1 MAVPATEKV
10 PKVFFGFFAVLLFGL
25 VVADTPIKVA
35 LVSTGFIAV
44 QILTGGLIFV
54 ALSNKTDLSWQEFCG
69 LGLVIGSLLTIALDQ
84 IFRQTFIADYAWVLS
99 LFTMLLIPK
108 SKKFFLSV
116 ATEQTQ
122 TQTRTRLTDLLIILA
137 AGFLFISSDWF
148 WALPLVVLIIATVV
162 WCEFAKYRRHAA
174 VAAIISAPISIVSV
188 FTRPNGWWIEDS
200 DLALNEAISQT
211 LKVWGT
217 QENINAVGTPTNYHW
232 LVYAWSGL
240 LERVS
245 GAPNWVMNSRVIPFV
260 VSLGTALLI
269 WAIIS
274 RLGYTRKVIFAS
286 LLIIGT
292 YDTVPTWGRGFG
304 IGYTPSPSQMYGLLL
319 LLTFVYLVI
328 IFEHSAPK
336 RALILFL
343 IVGIGAI
350 GAKVPH
356 GAIVAASSGLLTVY
370 TILKTRKLFSTSV
383 IQLVVTTLGV
393 LIGFVVIIGGLSDS
407 SRGMIID
414 QVAFVNGITGDFRPY
429 SLQVRWFAAVIFIF
443 GFFSLPILGI
453 ALINKQKIFN
463 NPGLRIL
470 LLGVA
475 ISGISGAMFLSGEF
489 AVELFFAHAAS
500 SLLLVFIAPLL
511 ASNFNQAIKSKRLV
525 GLIVGLIVGIGLVSA
540 IASAFVPNLNSGSTY
555 AIGLRLIP
563 SLVGLVPISAAV
575 IAAILVSQKT
585 ERSTTASRL
594 ALFGIAAM
602 SIGFFAVNFSQ
613 NAVNEYPEFN
623 RNYESRTGLDR
634 PDLLAASEWITDN
647 TPVAAIFAT
656 NDFCAEISP
665 DCNAQT
671 DWLKRVEYSMNCTR
685 DQVLRWVGTDDCN
698 PGSYKL
704 LTALVDR
711 RFLAGNF
718 WVGVSDGDALQPWLA
733 ERVMNSV
740 NFAKSASVEVS
751 ESLKQSNVEWFLLRK
766 ELTVSQDWQKYGT
779 IEYSNDSYA
788 IIKLN

>member
-1 MAVPATEKV
+1 MAATVSEKV

-25 VVADTPIKVA
+25 IVADTPIKVA
-35 LVSTGFIAV
+35 LVSTGFITV
-44 QILTGGLIFV
+44 QILVGGLIFV

-84 IFRQTFIADYAWVLS
+84 IFRQTFIADYAWALS
-99 LFTMLLIPK
+99 LLTILLIPK
-108 SKKFFLSV
+108 SKEFFLSF
-116 ATEQTQ
+116 AKEQTQ
-122 TQTRTRLTDLLIILA
+122 TRFTDLLIILG

-148 WALPLVVLIIATVV
+148 WALPLVILIIATVA
-162 WCEFAKYRRHAA
+162 WYEFKNYRRFAA
-174 VAAIISAPISIVSV
+174 FVAIVSTPISIVSV

-217 QENINAVGTPTNYHW
+217 QDNINAVGTPTNYHW

-274 RLGYTRKVIFAS
+274 RLGYTRKVTFAS

-319 LLTFVYLVI
+319 LLTFVYFVI

-356 GAIVAASSGLLTVY
+356 GAIVAASSGLLSVY
-370 TILKTRKLFSTSV
+370 IILKKRKLFSTRV
-383 IQLVVTTLGV
+383 FQLVVTTLGV

-414 QVAFVNGITGDFRPY
+414 QVAFVNGITGDFRAY
-429 SLQVRWFAAVIFIF
+429 SLQVRWFAALIFIF

-453 ALINKQKIFN
+453 VLINKQKVFKN
-463 NPGLRIL
+463 SGLRIL
-470 LLGVA
+470 LLGIV

-511 ASNFNQAIKSKRLV
+511 VSSFNQAINSKKIVGTLV
-525 GLIVGLIVGIGLVSA
+525 CIGLISA
-540 IASAFVPNLNSGSTY
+540 IASAFVPNLNSGSTF

-563 SLVGLVPISAAV
+563 SLVGLVPICAAV
-575 IAAILVSQKT
+575 IAAIAVGKKSEKI
-585 ERSTTASRL
+585 ASALQL
-594 ALFGIAAM
+594 ALFGVAAM
-602 SIGFFAVNFSQ
+602 SIGFFAVNFSR

-634 PDLLAASEWITDN
+634 PDLIAASEWISDN
-647 TPVAAIFAT
+647 TPVSAIFAT
-656 NDFCAEISP
+656 NDFCAEISTEC
-665 DCNAQT
+665 DAQT

-733 ERVMNSV
+733 ERVMTSV
-740 NFAKSASVEVS
+740 NFAKSPSAEIS

-766 ELTVSQDWQKYGT
+766 ELTDSQDWQKYGT

>member
-69 LGLVIGSLLTIALDQ
+69 LGLVIGSLLSIALDQ

-304 IGYTPSPSQMYGLLL
+304 ISYTPSPSQMYGLLL
-319 LLTFVYLVI
+319 LLTFVYLMI

-370 TILKTRKLFSTSV
+370 TILKTRKLFSASV

-511 ASNFNQAIKSKRLV
+511 ASNFNQAIKYKRLV
-525 GLIVGLIVGIGLVSA
+525 GLIIGIGLVSA
-540 IASAFVPNLNSGSTY
+540 IASAFVPNLNSGSTF

-602 SIGFFAVNFSQ
+602 SVGFFAVNFSQ
-613 NAVNEYPEFN
+613 NAANEYPEFN

-656 NDFCAEISP
+656 NDFCAEIST
-665 DCNAQT
+665 DCDAQT

-766 ELTVSQDWQKYGT
+766 ELTVSQDWQQYGT

>member
-1 MAVPATEKV
+1 MAATVSEKV

-25 VVADTPIKVA
+25 IVADTPIKVA
-35 LVSTGFIAV
+35 LVSTGFITV
-44 QILTGGLIFV
+44 QILVGGIIFV

-84 IFRQTFIADYAWVLS
+84 IFRQTFIADYAWALS
-99 LFTMLLIPK
+99 LLTILLIPK
-108 SKKFFLSV
+108 SKEFFLSF
-116 ATEQTQ
+116 AKEQTQ
-122 TQTRTRLTDLLIILA
+122 TRFTDLLIILG

-148 WALPLVVLIIATVV
+148 WALPLVILIIATAA
-162 WCEFAKYRRHAA
+162 WYEFKSYRRFAA
-174 VAAIISAPISIVSV
+174 FVAIVSTPISIVSV

-217 QENINAVGTPTNYHW
+217 QDNINAVGTPTNYHW

-274 RLGYTRKVIFAS
+274 RLGYTRKVTFAS

-319 LLTFVYLVI
+319 LLTFVYFVI

-356 GAIVAASSGLLTVY
+356 GAIVAASSGLLSVY
-370 TILKTRKLFSTSV
+370 IILKKRKLFSTRV
-383 IQLVVTTLGV
+383 FQLVVTTLGV

-414 QVAFVNGITGDFRPY
+414 QVAFVNGITGDFRAY
-429 SLQVRWFAAVIFIF
+429 SLQVRWFAALIFIF

-453 ALINKQKIFN
+453 VLINKQKVFKN
-463 NPGLRIL
+463 SGLRIL
-470 LLGVA
+470 LLGIV

-511 ASNFNQAIKSKRLV
+511 VSSFNQAINSKKIVGTLV
-525 GLIVGLIVGIGLVSA
+525 CIGLISA
-540 IASAFVPNLNSGSTY
+540 IASAFVPNLNSGSTF

-563 SLVGLVPISAAV
+563 SLVGLVPICAAV
-575 IAAILVSQKT
+575 IAAIAVGKKSEKI
-585 ERSTTASRL
+585 ASALQL
-594 ALFGIAAM
+594 ALFGVAAM
-602 SIGFFAVNFSQ
+602 SIGFFAVNFSR

-634 PDLLAASEWITDN
+634 PDLIAASEWISDN
-647 TPVAAIFAT
+647 TPVSAIFAT
-656 NDFCAEISP
+656 NDFCAEISTEC
-665 DCNAQT
+665 DAQT

-733 ERVMNSV
+733 ERVMTSV
-740 NFAKSASVEVS
+740 NFAKSPSAEIS

-766 ELTVSQDWQKYGT
+766 ELTDSQDWQKYGT

>member
-1 MAVPATEKV
+1 
-10 PKVFFGFFAVLLFGL
+10 
-25 VVADTPIKVA
+25 
-35 LVSTGFIAV
+35 
-44 QILTGGLIFV
+44 
-54 ALSNKTDLSWQEFCG
+54 
-69 LGLVIGSLLTIALDQ
+69 
-84 IFRQTFIADYAWVLS
+84 
-99 LFTMLLIPK
+99 
-108 SKKFFLSV
+108 
-116 ATEQTQ
+116 
-122 TQTRTRLTDLLIILA
+122 
-137 AGFLFISSDWF
+137 
-148 WALPLVVLIIATVV
+148 
-162 WCEFAKYRRHAA
+162 
-174 VAAIISAPISIVSV
+174 
-188 FTRPNGWWIEDS
+188 
-200 DLALNEAISQT
+200 
-211 LKVWGT
+211 
-217 QENINAVGTPTNYHW
+217 
-232 LVYAWSGL
+232 
-240 LERVS
+240 
-245 GAPNWVMNSRVIPFV
+245 
-260 VSLGTALLI
+260 
-269 WAIIS
+269 
-274 RLGYTRKVIFAS
+274 
-286 LLIIGT
+286 
-292 YDTVPTWGRGFG
+292 
-304 IGYTPSPSQMYGLLL
+304 
-319 LLTFVYLVI
+319 
-328 IFEHSAPK
+328 
-336 RALILFL
+336 
-343 IVGIGAI
+343 
-350 GAKVPH
+350 
-356 GAIVAASSGLLTVY
+356 
-370 TILKTRKLFSTSV
+370 
-383 IQLVVTTLGV
+383 LVVTTLGV

-511 ASNFNQAIKSKRLV
+511 ASNFNQAIKYKRLV
-525 GLIVGLIVGIGLVSA
+525 GLIIGIGLVSA
-540 IASAFVPNLNSGSTY
+540 IASAFVPNLNSGSTF

-602 SIGFFAVNFSQ
+602 SVGFFAVNFSQ
-613 NAVNEYPEFN
+613 NAANEYPEFN

-656 NDFCAEISP
+656 NDFCAEIST
-665 DCNAQT
+665 DCDAQT

>member
-116 ATEQTQ
+116 ATQQ

-393 LIGFVVIIGGLSDS
+393 FIGFVVIIGGLSDS

-443 GFFSLPILGI
+443 GLFSLPILGI

-525 GLIVGLIVGIGLVSA
+525 GLIVGIGLVSA
-540 IASAFVPNLNSGSTY
+540 IASAFVPNLNSGSTF

-602 SIGFFAVNFSQ
+602 SVGFFAVNFSR

-656 NDFCAEISP
+656 NDFCAEIST
-665 DCNAQT
+665 DCDAQT

>member
-116 ATEQTQ
+116 ATDQ

-304 IGYTPSPSQMYGLLL
+304 ISYTPSPSQMYGLLL
-319 LLTFVYLVI
+319 LLTFVYLMI

-370 TILKTRKLFSTSV
+370 TILKTRKLFSASV

-525 GLIVGLIVGIGLVSA
+525 GLIVGIGLVSA

-602 SIGFFAVNFSQ
+602 SVGFFAVNFSQ

-656 NDFCAEISP
+656 NDFCAEIST
-665 DCNAQT
+665 DCDAQT

>member
-116 ATEQTQ
+116 ATQQ

-188 FTRPNGWWIEDS
+188 FTRPSGWWIEDS

-475 ISGISGAMFLSGEF
+475 ISGISGAVFLSGEF

-511 ASNFNQAIKSKRLV
+511 ASNFNQAIKSKRL
-525 GLIVGLIVGIGLVSA
+525 VGLIVGIGLVSA

-602 SIGFFAVNFSQ
+602 SVGFFAVNFSQ
-613 NAVNEYPEFN
+613 NAANEYPEFN

-656 NDFCAEISP
+656 NDFCAEIST
-665 DCNAQT
+665 DCDAQT

-788 IIKLN
+788 IIRLN

>member
-1 MAVPATEKV
+1 MAATVPEKV

-25 VVADTPIKVA
+25 IVADTPIKVA

-44 QILTGGLIFV
+44 QILVGGLIFV
-54 ALSNKTDLSWQEFCG
+54 ALSNKTNLLWQEFCG

-84 IFRQTFIADYAWVLS
+84 IFRQTFIADYAWALS
-99 LFTMLLIPK
+99 LLTILLIPK
-108 SKKFFLSV
+108 SKEFFLSF
-116 ATEQTQ
+116 AKEQTQ
-122 TQTRTRLTDLLIILA
+122 TRFTDLLIILG

-148 WALPLVVLIIATVV
+148 WALPLVILIIATVA
-162 WCEFAKYRRHAA
+162 WYEFKNYRRFAA
-174 VAAIISAPISIVSV
+174 FVAIVSTPISIVSV

-217 QENINAVGTPTNYHW
+217 QDNINAVGTPTNYHW

-260 VSLGTALLI
+260 VSLGTALVI
-269 WAIIS
+269 WAVIS
-274 RLGYTRKVIFAS
+274 RLGYSRKVIFAS

-319 LLTFVYLVI
+319 LLAFVYFVI

-343 IVGIGAI
+343 IVGVGAI

-356 GAIVAASSGLLTVY
+356 GAIVAASSGLLSVY
-370 TILKTRKLFSTSV
+370 IILKTRKLFSTRV
-383 IQLVVTTLGV
+383 FQLVVTTLGV

-414 QVAFVNGITGDFRPY
+414 QVAFVNGITGDFRAY
-429 SLQVRWFAAVIFIF
+429 SLQVRWIAALIFIF

-453 ALINKQKIFN
+453 ALINKQKVFKN
-463 NPGLRIL
+463 SGLRIL
-470 LLGVA
+470 LLGIV

-511 ASNFNQAIKSKRLV
+511 VSSFNQAINSKK
-525 GLIVGLIVGIGLVSA
+525 IVGTIVGIGLISA
-540 IASAFVPNLNSGSTY
+540 IASAFVPNLNSGSTF

-563 SLVGLVPISAAV
+563 SLVGLVPICFAV
-575 IAAILVSQKT
+575 IAAIAVGK
-585 ERSTTASRL
+585 RSEKIASALQL
-594 ALFGIAAM
+594 ALFGVAAM
-602 SIGFFAVNFSQ
+602 SIGFFVVNFSR

-634 PDLLAASEWITDN
+634 PDLIAASEWISDN
-647 TPVAAIFAT
+647 TPVSAIFAT
-656 NDFCAEISP
+656 NDFCAEISTE
-665 DCNAQT
+665 CGAQT

-733 ERVMNSV
+733 ERVMTSV
-740 NFAKSASVEVS
+740 NFAKSPSAEIS

-766 ELTVSQDWQKYGT
+766 ELTDSQDWQKYGT

>member
-116 ATEQTQ
+116 ATQQ

-393 LIGFVVIIGGLSDS
+393 FIGFVVIIGGLSDS

-525 GLIVGLIVGIGLVSA
+525 GLIVGIGLVSA
-540 IASAFVPNLNSGSTY
+540 IASAFVPNLNSGSTF

-602 SIGFFAVNFSQ
+602 SVGFFAVNFSR

-656 NDFCAEISP
+656 NDFCAEIST
-665 DCNAQT
+665 DCDAQT
-671 DWLKRVEYSMNCTR
+671 DWLKRVEFSMNCTR

>member
-1 MAVPATEKV
+1 MAATVSEKV

-25 VVADTPIKVA
+25 IVADTPIKVA

-44 QILTGGLIFV
+44 QILVGGLIFV

-84 IFRQTFIADYAWVLS
+84 IFRQTFIADYAWALS
-99 LFTMLLIPK
+99 LLTILLIPK
-108 SKKFFLSV
+108 SKEFFLSF
-116 ATEQTQ
+116 AKEQTQ
-122 TQTRTRLTDLLIILA
+122 TRFTDLLIILG

-148 WALPLVVLIIATVV
+148 WALPLVILIIATAA
-162 WCEFAKYRRHAA
+162 WYEFKSYRRFAA
-174 VAAIISAPISIVSV
+174 FVAIVSTPISIVSV

-217 QENINAVGTPTNYHW
+217 QDNINAVGTPTNYHW

-274 RLGYTRKVIFAS
+274 RLGYTRKVTFAS

-319 LLTFVYLVI
+319 LLTFVYFVI

-356 GAIVAASSGLLTVY
+356 GAIVAASSGLLSVY
-370 TILKTRKLFSTSV
+370 IILKKRKLFSTRV
-383 IQLVVTTLGV
+383 FQLVVTTLGV

-414 QVAFVNGITGDFRPY
+414 QVAFVNGITGDFRAY
-429 SLQVRWFAAVIFIF
+429 SLQVRWFAALIFIF

-453 ALINKQKIFN
+453 ALINKQKVFKN
-463 NPGLRIL
+463 SGLRIL
-470 LLGVA
+470 LLGIV

-511 ASNFNQAIKSKRLV
+511 VSSFNQAINSKK
-525 GLIVGLIVGIGLVSA
+525 IVGTIVGIGLISA
-540 IASAFVPNLNSGSTY
+540 IASAFVPNLNSGSTF

-563 SLVGLVPISAAV
+563 SLVGLVPICAAV
-575 IAAILVSQKT
+575 IAAIAVGKKSEKI
-585 ERSTTASRL
+585 ASALQL
-594 ALFGIAAM
+594 ALFGVAAM
-602 SIGFFAVNFSQ
+602 SIGFFAVNFSR

-634 PDLLAASEWITDN
+634 PDLIAASEWISDN
-647 TPVAAIFAT
+647 TPVSAIFAT
-656 NDFCAEISP
+656 NDFCAEISTEC
-665 DCNAQT
+665 DAQT

-733 ERVMNSV
+733 ERVMTSV
-740 NFAKSASVEVS
+740 NFAKSPSAEIS

-766 ELTVSQDWQKYGT
+766 ELTDSQDWQKYGT

>member
-35 LVSTGFIAV
+35 LVSTGFIAI

-370 TILKTRKLFSTSV
+370 TILKTRNLFSTRV

-511 ASNFNQAIKSKRLV
+511 ASNFNQAIKYKRLV
-525 GLIVGLIVGIGLVSA
+525 GLIIGIGLVSA
-540 IASAFVPNLNSGSTY
+540 IASAFVPNLNSGSTF

-602 SIGFFAVNFSQ
+602 SVGFFAVNFSR

-634 PDLLAASEWITDN
+634 PDLLVASEWITDN

-656 NDFCAEISP
+656 NDFCAEIST
-665 DCNAQT
+665 DCDAQT

-740 NFAKSASVEVS
+740 KFAKSASVEVS

>member
-1 MAVPATEKV
+1 MAATVSEKV

-25 VVADTPIKVA
+25 IVADTPIKVA

-44 QILTGGLIFV
+44 QILVGGLIFV

-84 IFRQTFIADYAWVLS
+84 IFRQTFIADYAWALS
-99 LFTMLLIPK
+99 LLTILLIPK
-108 SKKFFLSV
+108 SKEFFLSF
-116 ATEQTQ
+116 AKEQTQ
-122 TQTRTRLTDLLIILA
+122 TRFTDLLIILG

-148 WALPLVVLIIATVV
+148 WALPLVILIIATVA
-162 WCEFAKYRRHAA
+162 WYEFKSYRRFAA
-174 VAAIISAPISIVSV
+174 FVAIVSTPISIVSV

-217 QENINAVGTPTNYHW
+217 QDNINAVGTPTNYHW

-274 RLGYTRKVIFAS
+274 RLGYTRKVTFAS

-319 LLTFVYLVI
+319 LLTFVYFVI

-356 GAIVAASSGLLTVY
+356 GAIVGASSGLLSVY
-370 TILKTRKLFSTSV
+370 IILKKRKLFSTRV
-383 IQLVVTTLGV
+383 FQLVVTTLGV

-414 QVAFVNGITGDFRPY
+414 QVAFVNGITGDFRAY
-429 SLQVRWFAAVIFIF
+429 SLQVRWFAALIFIF

-453 ALINKQKIFN
+453 VLINKQKVFKN
-463 NPGLRIL
+463 SGLRIL
-470 LLGVA
+470 LLGIV

-511 ASNFNQAIKSKRLV
+511 VSSFNQAINSKK
-525 GLIVGLIVGIGLVSA
+525 IVGTLVGIGLISA
-540 IASAFVPNLNSGSTY
+540 IASAFVPNLNSGSTF

-563 SLVGLVPISAAV
+563 SLVGLVPICFAV
-575 IAAILVSQKT
+575 IAAIAVGKKSEKI
-585 ERSTTASRL
+585 ASALQL
-594 ALFGIAAM
+594 ALFGVAAM
-602 SIGFFAVNFSQ
+602 SIGFFVVNFSR

-634 PDLLAASEWITDN
+634 PDLIAASEWISDN
-647 TPVAAIFAT
+647 TPVSAIFAT
-656 NDFCAEISP
+656 NDFCAEISTE
-665 DCNAQT
+665 CGAQT

-733 ERVMNSV
+733 ERVMTSV
-740 NFAKSASVEVS
+740 NFAKSPSAEIS

-766 ELTVSQDWQKYGT
+766 ELTDSQDWQKYGT

>member
-1 MAVPATEKV
+1 MVASVSEKA

-25 VVADTPIKVA
+25 IVSDTPIKVA
-35 LVSTGFIAV
+35 LVSTGFIAI
-44 QILTGGLIFV
+44 QILVGGLIFV
-54 ALSNKTDLSWQEFCG
+54 ALSNKTGLSWQEFCG

-84 IFRQTFIADYAWVLS
+84 IFRKTFIADYAWTLS
-99 LFTMLLIPK
+99 LLTILLIPK
-108 SKKFFLSV
+108 SKEFFPSV
-116 ATEQTQ
+116 VTEKTQ
-122 TQTRTRLTDLLIILA
+122 IRLTDLLIILG

-148 WALPLVVLIIATVV
+148 WALPLVILIIATAA
-162 WCEFAKYRRHAA
+162 WYEFTNFRRFAA
-174 VAAIISAPISIVSV
+174 FVAIVSAPISIFSV

-217 QENINAVGTPTNYHW
+217 QDNINAVGTPTNYHW

-260 VSLGTALLI
+260 VSLGTALFI

-274 RLGYTRKVIFAS
+274 RLGYSRKVIFAS

-319 LLTFVYLVI
+319 LLAFVYFVI

-343 IVGIGAI
+343 IVGVGAI

-356 GAIVAASSGLLTVY
+356 GAIVAASSGLLSVCI
-370 TILKTRKLFSTSV
+370 ILKTRKLFTTRV
-383 IQLVVTTLGV
+383 FQLGVTTLGV
-393 LIGFVVIIGGLSDS
+393 LIGFVMIIGGLSDS

-414 QVAFVNGITGDFRPY
+414 QVAFVNGITGDFRAY
-429 SLQVRWFAAVIFIF
+429 SLQVRWFAALIFIF

-453 ALINKQKIFN
+453 ALINKQKVFN
-463 NPGLRIL
+463 NSGLRIL

-511 ASNFNQAIKSKRLV
+511 VSNFSQAINSKKTV
-525 GLIVGLIVGIGLVSA
+525 GASVGIGLISA
-540 IASAFVPNLNSGSTY
+540 IASAFVPNLNSGSTF

-563 SLVGLVPISAAV
+563 SLVGLVPICAAV
-575 IAAILVSQKT
+575 VAAIAVGKKSEKT
-585 ERSTTASRL
+585 TTALQL
-594 ALFGIAAM
+594 ALFGVAAM
-602 SIGFFAVNFSQ
+602 SIGFFAVNFSR

-634 PDLLAASEWITDN
+634 PDLIAASEWISDN
-647 TPVAAIFAT
+647 TPVSAIFAT
-656 NDFCAEISP
+656 NDFCAEISTEC
-665 DCNAQT
+665 DAQT
-671 DWLKRVEYSMNCTR
+671 DWLQRVEYSMNCTQ
-685 DQVLRWVGTDDCN
+685 DQVLRWVGTDECN

-733 ERVMNSV
+733 ERVMTSV

-751 ESLKQSNVEWFLLRK
+751 ELLKQSNVEWFLLRK
-766 ELTVSQDWQKYGT
+766 ELTDSQDWQKYGT
-779 IEYSNDSYA
+779 IEYSNDSYV

>member
-1 MAVPATEKV
+1 M
-10 PKVFFGFFAVLLFGL
+10 LFGL
-25 VVADTPIKVA
+25 IVADTPIKVA

-44 QILTGGLIFV
+44 QILVGGLIFV

-84 IFRQTFIADYAWVLS
+84 IFRQTFIADYAWALS
-99 LFTMLLIPK
+99 LLTILLIPK
-108 SKKFFLSV
+108 SKEFFLSF
-116 ATEQTQ
+116 AKEQTQ
-122 TQTRTRLTDLLIILA
+122 TRFTDLLIILG

-148 WALPLVVLIIATVV
+148 WALPLVILIIATVA
-162 WCEFAKYRRHAA
+162 WYEFTNYRRFAA
-174 VAAIISAPISIVSV
+174 FVAIVSTPISIVSV

-217 QENINAVGTPTNYHW
+217 QDNINAVGTPTNYHW

-260 VSLGTALLI
+260 VSLGTALVI
-269 WAIIS
+269 WAVIS
-274 RLGYTRKVIFAS
+274 RLGYSRKVIFAS

-319 LLTFVYLVI
+319 LLAFVYFVI

-343 IVGIGAI
+343 IVGVGAI

-356 GAIVAASSGLLTVY
+356 GAIVAASSGLLSVY
-370 TILKTRKLFSTSV
+370 IILKTRKLFSTRV
-383 IQLVVTTLGV
+383 FQLVVTTLGV

-414 QVAFVNGITGDFRPY
+414 QVAFVNGITGDFRAY
-429 SLQVRWFAAVIFIF
+429 SLQVRWIAALIFIF

-453 ALINKQKIFN
+453 VLINKQKVFKN
-463 NPGLRIL
+463 SGLRTL
-470 LLGVA
+470 LLGIAV
-475 ISGISGAMFLSGEF
+475 SGVSGAMFLSGEF

-511 ASNFNQAIKSKRLV
+511 VSSFNQAINSKK
-525 GLIVGLIVGIGLVSA
+525 IVGTIVGIGLISA
-540 IASAFVPNLNSGSTY
+540 IASAFVPNLNSGSTF

-563 SLVGLVPISAAV
+563 SLVGLVPICFAV
-575 IAAILVSQKT
+575 IAAIAVGKKSEKI
-585 ERSTTASRL
+585 ASALQL
-594 ALFGIAAM
+594 ALFGVAAM
-602 SIGFFAVNFSQ
+602 SIGFFVVNFSR

-634 PDLLAASEWITDN
+634 PDLIAASEWISDN
-647 TPVAAIFAT
+647 TPVSAIFAT
-656 NDFCAEISP
+656 NDFCAEIST
-665 DCNAQT
+665 DCDAQT

-733 ERVMNSV
+733 ERVMTSV
-740 NFAKSASVEVS
+740 NFAKSPSAEIS

-766 ELTVSQDWQKYGT
+766 ELTDSQDWQKYGT

>member
-1 MAVPATEKV
+1 MAATVPEKV

-25 VVADTPIKVA
+25 IVADTPIKVA

-44 QILTGGLIFV
+44 QILVGGLIFV

-84 IFRQTFIADYAWVLS
+84 IFRQTFIADYAWALS
-99 LFTMLLIPK
+99 LLTILLIPK
-108 SKKFFLSV
+108 SKEFFLSF
-116 ATEQTQ
+116 AKEQTQ
-122 TQTRTRLTDLLIILA
+122 TRFTDLLIILG

-148 WALPLVVLIIATVV
+148 WALPLVILIIATVA
-162 WCEFAKYRRHAA
+162 WYEFKNYRRFAA
-174 VAAIISAPISIVSV
+174 FVAIVSTPISIVSV

-217 QENINAVGTPTNYHW
+217 QDNINAVGTPTNYHW

-260 VSLGTALLI
+260 VSLGTALVI
-269 WAIIS
+269 WAVIS
-274 RLGYTRKVIFAS
+274 RLGYSRKVIFAS

-319 LLTFVYLVI
+319 LLAFVYFVI

-343 IVGIGAI
+343 IVGVGAI

-356 GAIVAASSGLLTVY
+356 GAIVAASSGLLSVY
-370 TILKTRKLFSTSV
+370 IILKTRKLFSTRV
-383 IQLVVTTLGV
+383 FQLVVTTLGV

-414 QVAFVNGITGDFRPY
+414 QVAFVNGITGDFRAY
-429 SLQVRWFAAVIFIF
+429 SLQVRWFAALIFIF

-453 ALINKQKIFN
+453 ALINKQKVFKN
-463 NPGLRIL
+463 SGLRIL
-470 LLGVA
+470 LLGIV

-511 ASNFNQAIKSKRLV
+511 VSSFNQAINSKK
-525 GLIVGLIVGIGLVSA
+525 IVGTIVGIGLISA
-540 IASAFVPNLNSGSTY
+540 IASAFVPNLNSGSTF

-563 SLVGLVPISAAV
+563 SLVGLVPICFAV
-575 IAAILVSQKT
+575 IAAIAVGKKSEKI
-585 ERSTTASRL
+585 ASALQL
-594 ALFGIAAM
+594 ALFGVAAM
-602 SIGFFAVNFSQ
+602 SIGFFVVNFSR

-634 PDLLAASEWITDN
+634 PDLIAASEWISGN
-647 TPVAAIFAT
+647 TPVSAIFAT
-656 NDFCAEISP
+656 NDFCAEISTEC
-665 DCNAQT
+665 DAQT

-733 ERVMNSV
+733 ERVMTSV
-740 NFAKSASVEVS
+740 NFAKSPSAEIS

-766 ELTVSQDWQKYGT
+766 ELTDSQDWQKYGT

>member
-1 MAVPATEKV
+1 MAATVSEKV

-25 VVADTPIKVA
+25 IVADTPIKVA
-35 LVSTGFIAV
+35 LVSTGFITV
-44 QILTGGLIFV
+44 QILVGGLIFV

-84 IFRQTFIADYAWVLS
+84 IFRQTFIADYAWALS
-99 LFTMLLIPK
+99 LLTILLIPK
-108 SKKFFLSV
+108 SKEFFLSF
-116 ATEQTQ
+116 AKEQTQ
-122 TQTRTRLTDLLIILA
+122 TRFTDLLIILG

-148 WALPLVVLIIATVV
+148 WALPLVILIIATAA
-162 WCEFAKYRRHAA
+162 WYEFKSYRRFAA
-174 VAAIISAPISIVSV
+174 FVAIVSTPISIVSV

-217 QENINAVGTPTNYHW
+217 QDNINAVGTPTNYHW

-274 RLGYTRKVIFAS
+274 RMGYTRKVTFAS

-319 LLTFVYLVI
+319 LLTFVYFVI

-356 GAIVAASSGLLTVY
+356 GAIVAASSGLLSVY
-370 TILKTRKLFSTSV
+370 IILKKRKLFSTRV
-383 IQLVVTTLGV
+383 FQLVVTTLGV

-414 QVAFVNGITGDFRPY
+414 QVAFVNGITGDFRAY
-429 SLQVRWFAAVIFIF
+429 SLQVRWFAALIFIF

-453 ALINKQKIFN
+453 VLINKQKVFKN
-463 NPGLRIL
+463 SGLRIL
-470 LLGVA
+470 LLGIV

-511 ASNFNQAIKSKRLV
+511 VSSFNQAINSKKIVGTLV
-525 GLIVGLIVGIGLVSA
+525 CIGLISA
-540 IASAFVPNLNSGSTY
+540 IASAFVPNLNSGSTF

-563 SLVGLVPISAAV
+563 SLVGLVPICAAV
-575 IAAILVSQKT
+575 IAAIAVGKKSEKI
-585 ERSTTASRL
+585 ASALQL
-594 ALFGIAAM
+594 ALFGVAAM
-602 SIGFFAVNFSQ
+602 SIGFFAVNFSR

-634 PDLLAASEWITDN
+634 PDLIAASEWISDN
-647 TPVAAIFAT
+647 TPVSAIFAT
-656 NDFCAEISP
+656 NDFCAEISTEC
-665 DCNAQT
+665 DAQT

-733 ERVMNSV
+733 ERVMTSV
-740 NFAKSASVEVS
+740 NFAKSPSAEIS

-766 ELTVSQDWQKYGT
+766 ELTDSQDWQKYGT

>member
-1 MAVPATEKV
+1 MAATVPEKV

-25 VVADTPIKVA
+25 IVADTPIKVA

-44 QILTGGLIFV
+44 QILVGGLIFV

-84 IFRQTFIADYAWVLS
+84 IFRQTFIADYAWALS
-99 LFTMLLIPK
+99 LLTILLIPK
-108 SKKFFLSV
+108 SKEFFLSF
-116 ATEQTQ
+116 AKEQTQ
-122 TQTRTRLTDLLIILA
+122 TRFTDLLIILG

-148 WALPLVVLIIATVV
+148 WALPLVILIIATVA
-162 WCEFAKYRRHAA
+162 WYEFKNYRRFAA
-174 VAAIISAPISIVSV
+174 FVAIVSTPISIVSV

-217 QENINAVGTPTNYHW
+217 QDNINAVGTPTNYHW

-260 VSLGTALLI
+260 VSLGTALVI
-269 WAIIS
+269 WAVIS
-274 RLGYTRKVIFAS
+274 RLGYSRKVIFAS

-319 LLTFVYLVI
+319 LLAFVYFVI

-343 IVGIGAI
+343 IVGVGAI

-356 GAIVAASSGLLTVY
+356 GAIVAASSGLLSVY
-370 TILKTRKLFSTSV
+370 IILKTRKLFSTRV
-383 IQLVVTTLGV
+383 FQLVVTTLGV

-414 QVAFVNGITGDFRPY
+414 QVAFVNGITGDFRAY
-429 SLQVRWFAAVIFIF
+429 SLQVRWIAALIFIF

-453 ALINKQKIFN
+453 ALINKQKVFKN
-463 NPGLRIL
+463 SGLRIL
-470 LLGVA
+470 LLGIV

-511 ASNFNQAIKSKRLV
+511 VSSFNQAINSKK
-525 GLIVGLIVGIGLVSA
+525 IVGTIVGIGLISA
-540 IASAFVPNLNSGSTY
+540 IASAFVPNLNSGSTF

-563 SLVGLVPISAAV
+563 SLVGLVPICFAV
-575 IAAILVSQKT
+575 IAAIAVGKKSEKI
-585 ERSTTASRL
+585 ASALQL
-594 ALFGIAAM
+594 ALFGVAAM
-602 SIGFFAVNFSQ
+602 SIGFFVLNFSR

-634 PDLLAASEWITDN
+634 PDLIAASEWISDN
-647 TPVAAIFAT
+647 TPVSAIFAT
-656 NDFCAEISP
+656 NDFCAEISTE
-665 DCNAQT
+665 CGAQT

-733 ERVMNSV
+733 ERVMTSV
-740 NFAKSASVEVS
+740 NFAKSPSAEIS

-766 ELTVSQDWQKYGT
+766 ELTDSQDWQKYGT

>member
-1 MAVPATEKV
+1 MAATVSEKV

-25 VVADTPIKVA
+25 IVADTPIKVA
-35 LVSTGFIAV
+35 LVSTGFITV
-44 QILTGGLIFV
+44 QILVGGLIFV

-84 IFRQTFIADYAWVLS
+84 IFRQTFIADYAWALS
-99 LFTMLLIPK
+99 LLTILLIPK
-108 SKKFFLSV
+108 SKEFFLSF
-116 ATEQTQ
+116 AKEQTQ
-122 TQTRTRLTDLLIILA
+122 TRFTDLLIILG

-148 WALPLVVLIIATVV
+148 WALPLVILIIATAA
-162 WCEFAKYRRHAA
+162 WYEFKSYRRFAA
-174 VAAIISAPISIVSV
+174 FVAIVSTPISIVSV

-217 QENINAVGTPTNYHW
+217 QDNINAVGTPTNYHW

-274 RLGYTRKVIFAS
+274 RLGYTRKVTFAS

-319 LLTFVYLVI
+319 LLAFVYFVI

-356 GAIVAASSGLLTVY
+356 GAIVAASSGLLSVY
-370 TILKTRKLFSTSV
+370 IILKKRKLFSTRV
-383 IQLVVTTLGV
+383 FQLVVTTLGV

-414 QVAFVNGITGDFRPY
+414 QVAFVNGITGDFRAY
-429 SLQVRWFAAVIFIF
+429 SLQVRWFAALIFIF

-453 ALINKQKIFN
+453 VLINKQKVFKN
-463 NPGLRIL
+463 SGLRIL
-470 LLGVA
+470 LLGIV

-511 ASNFNQAIKSKRLV
+511 VSSFNQAINSKKIVGTLV
-525 GLIVGLIVGIGLVSA
+525 CIGLISA
-540 IASAFVPNLNSGSTY
+540 IASAFVPNLNSGSTF

-563 SLVGLVPISAAV
+563 SLVGLVPICAAV
-575 IAAILVSQKT
+575 IAAIAVGKKSEKI
-585 ERSTTASRL
+585 ASALQL
-594 ALFGIAAM
+594 ALFGVAAM
-602 SIGFFAVNFSQ
+602 SIGFFAVNFSR

-634 PDLLAASEWITDN
+634 PDLIAASEWISDN
-647 TPVAAIFAT
+647 TPVSAIFAT
-656 NDFCAEISP
+656 NDFCAEISTEC
-665 DCNAQT
+665 DAQT

-733 ERVMNSV
+733 ERVMTSV
-740 NFAKSASVEVS
+740 NFAKSPSAEIS

-766 ELTVSQDWQKYGT
+766 ELTDSQDWQKYGT

>member
-393 LIGFVVIIGGLSDS
+393 FIGFVVIIGGLSDS

-525 GLIVGLIVGIGLVSA
+525 GLIIGIGLVSA
-540 IASAFVPNLNSGSTY
+540 IASAFVPNLNSGSTF

-602 SIGFFAVNFSQ
+602 SVGFFAVNFSQ
-613 NAVNEYPEFN
+613 NAANEYPEFN

-656 NDFCAEISP
+656 NDFCAEIST
-665 DCNAQT
+665 DCDAQT

-766 ELTVSQDWQKYGT
+766 ELTVSQDWQQYGT

>member
-1 MAVPATEKV
+1 MAATVSEKV

-25 VVADTPIKVA
+25 IVADTPIKVA

-44 QILTGGLIFV
+44 QILVGGLIFV
-54 ALSNKTDLSWQEFCG
+54 ALSNKTNLSWQEFCG

-84 IFRQTFIADYAWVLS
+84 IFRQTFIADYAWALS
-99 LFTMLLIPK
+99 LLTILLIPK
-108 SKKFFLSV
+108 SKEFFLSF
-116 ATEQTQ
+116 AKEQTQ
-122 TQTRTRLTDLLIILA
+122 TRFTDLLIILG

-148 WALPLVVLIIATVV
+148 WALPLVILIIATVA
-162 WCEFAKYRRHAA
+162 WYEFKSYRRFAA
-174 VAAIISAPISIVSV
+174 FVAIVSTPISIVSV

-217 QENINAVGTPTNYHW
+217 QDNINAVGTPTNYHW

-274 RLGYTRKVIFAS
+274 RLGYTRKVTFAS

-319 LLTFVYLVI
+319 LLAFVYFVI

-343 IVGIGAI
+343 IVGVGAI

-356 GAIVAASSGLLTVY
+356 GAIVAASSGLLSVY
-370 TILKTRKLFSTSV
+370 IILKTRKLFSTRV
-383 IQLVVTTLGV
+383 FQLVVTTLGV

-414 QVAFVNGITGDFRPY
+414 QVAFVNGITGDFRAY
-429 SLQVRWFAAVIFIF
+429 SLQVRWFAALIFIF

-453 ALINKQKIFN
+453 VLINKQKVFKN
-463 NPGLRIL
+463 SGLRIL
-470 LLGVA
+470 LLGIV

-511 ASNFNQAIKSKRLV
+511 VSSFNQAINSKT
-525 GLIVGLIVGIGLVSA
+525 IVGTIVGIGLISA
-540 IASAFVPNLNSGSTY
+540 IASAFVPNLNSGSTF

-563 SLVGLVPISAAV
+563 SLVGLVPICFAV
-575 IAAILVSQKT
+575 IAAIAVGKKSEKIA
-585 ERSTTASRL
+585 STLQL
-594 ALFGIAAM
+594 ALFGVAAM
-602 SIGFFAVNFSQ
+602 SIGFFAVNFSR

-634 PDLLAASEWITDN
+634 PDLIAASEWISDN
-647 TPVAAIFAT
+647 TPVSAIFAT
-656 NDFCAEISP
+656 NDFCAEISTEC
-665 DCNAQT
+665 DAQT

-685 DQVLRWVGTDDCN
+685 DQVLRWVDTDDCN

-733 ERVMNSV
+733 ERVMASV
-740 NFAKSASVEVS
+740 SFAKSPSAEIS

-766 ELTVSQDWQKYGT
+766 ELTDSQDWQKYGT

>member
-1 MAVPATEKV
+1 MAATVSEKV

-25 VVADTPIKVA
+25 IVADTPIKVA

-44 QILTGGLIFV
+44 QILVGGLIFV

-84 IFRQTFIADYAWVLS
+84 IFRQTFIADYAWALS
-99 LFTMLLIPK
+99 LLTILLIPK
-108 SKKFFLSV
+108 SKEFFLSF
-116 ATEQTQ
+116 AKEQTQ
-122 TQTRTRLTDLLIILA
+122 TRFTDLLIILG

-148 WALPLVVLIIATVV
+148 WALPLVILIIATVA
-162 WCEFAKYRRHAA
+162 WYEFKNYRRFAA
-174 VAAIISAPISIVSV
+174 FVAIVSTPISIVSV

-217 QENINAVGTPTNYHW
+217 QDNINAVGTPTNYHW

-260 VSLGTALLI
+260 VSLGTALVI
-269 WAIIS
+269 WAVIS
-274 RLGYTRKVIFAS
+274 RLGYSRKVIFAS

-319 LLTFVYLVI
+319 LLAFVYFVI

-343 IVGIGAI
+343 IVGVGAI

-356 GAIVAASSGLLTVY
+356 GAIVAASSGLLSVY
-370 TILKTRKLFSTSV
+370 IILKTRKLFSTRV
-383 IQLVVTTLGV
+383 FQLVVTTLGV

-414 QVAFVNGITGDFRPY
+414 QVAFVNGITGDFRAY
-429 SLQVRWFAAVIFIF
+429 SLQVRWIAALIFIF

-453 ALINKQKIFN
+453 ALINKQKVFKN
-463 NPGLRIL
+463 SGLRIL
-470 LLGVA
+470 LLGIV

-511 ASNFNQAIKSKRLV
+511 VSSFNQAINSKK
-525 GLIVGLIVGIGLVSA
+525 IVGTIVGIGLISA
-540 IASAFVPNLNSGSTY
+540 IASAFVPNLNSGSTF

-563 SLVGLVPISAAV
+563 SLVGLVPICFAV
-575 IAAILVSQKT
+575 IAAIAVGKKSEKI
-585 ERSTTASRL
+585 ASALQL
-594 ALFGIAAM
+594 ALFGVAAM
-602 SIGFFAVNFSQ
+602 SIGFFVVNFSR

-634 PDLLAASEWITDN
+634 PDLIAASRWISDN
-647 TPVAAIFAT
+647 TPVSAIFAT
-656 NDFCAEISP
+656 NDFCAEISTE
-665 DCNAQT
+665 CGAQT

-733 ERVMNSV
+733 ERVMTSV
-740 NFAKSASVEVS
+740 NFAKSPSAEIS

-766 ELTVSQDWQKYGT
+766 ELTDSQDWQKYGT

>member
-116 ATEQTQ
+116 ATEQ

-343 IVGIGAI
+343 IIGIGAI

-356 GAIVAASSGLLTVY
+356 GAIVAASSGLLTIY
-370 TILKTRKLFSTSV
+370 TILKTRNLFSTRV

-525 GLIVGLIVGIGLVSA
+525 GLIVGIGLVSA
-540 IASAFVPNLNSGSTY
+540 IASAFVPNLNSGSTF

-602 SIGFFAVNFSQ
+602 SVGFFAVNFSQ
-613 NAVNEYPEFN
+613 NAANEYPEFN

-656 NDFCAEISP
+656 NDFCAEIST
-665 DCNAQT
+665 DCDAQT

-740 NFAKSASVEVS
+740 KFAKSASIEVS

>member
-116 ATEQTQ
+116 ATDQ

-356 GAIVAASSGLLTVY
+356 GAIVAASSGLLTIY
-370 TILKTRKLFSTSV
+370 TILKTRNLFSTRI

-525 GLIVGLIVGIGLVSA
+525 GLIVGIGLVSA

-602 SIGFFAVNFSQ
+602 SVGFFAVNFSQ

-647 TPVAAIFAT
+647 TPVSAIFAT
-656 NDFCAEISP
+656 NDFCAEIST
-665 DCNAQT
+665 DCDAQT

-740 NFAKSASVEVS
+740 KFAKSASVEVS

>member
-69 LGLVIGSLLTIALDQ
+69 LGLVVGSLLTIALDQ

-116 ATEQTQ
+116 ATEQ

-393 LIGFVVIIGGLSDS
+393 FIGFVVIIGGLSDS

-443 GFFSLPILGI
+443 GLFSLPILGI

-525 GLIVGLIVGIGLVSA
+525 GLIIGIGLVSA
-540 IASAFVPNLNSGSTY
+540 IASAFVPNLNSGSTF

-602 SIGFFAVNFSQ
+602 SVGFFAVNFSQ
-613 NAVNEYPEFN
+613 NAVSEYPEFN

-656 NDFCAEISP
+656 NDFCAEIST
-665 DCNAQT
+665 DCDAQT

-740 NFAKSASVEVS
+740 KFAKAASIEVS

>member
-1 MAVPATEKV
+1 MAATVPEKV

-25 VVADTPIKVA
+25 IVADTPIKVA

-44 QILTGGLIFV
+44 QILVGGLIFV

-84 IFRQTFIADYAWVLS
+84 IFRQTFIADYAWALS
-99 LFTMLLIPK
+99 LLTILLIPK
-108 SKKFFLSV
+108 SKEFFLSF
-116 ATEQTQ
+116 AKEQTQ
-122 TQTRTRLTDLLIILA
+122 TRFTDLLIILG

-148 WALPLVVLIIATVV
+148 WALPLVILIIATVA
-162 WCEFAKYRRHAA
+162 WYEFKNYRRFAA
-174 VAAIISAPISIVSV
+174 FVAIVSTPISIVSV

-217 QENINAVGTPTNYHW
+217 QDNINAVGTPTNYHW

-260 VSLGTALLI
+260 VSLGTALVI
-269 WAIIS
+269 WAVIS
-274 RLGYTRKVIFAS
+274 RLGYSRKVTFAS

-319 LLTFVYLVI
+319 LLAFVYFVI

-343 IVGIGAI
+343 IVGVGAI

-356 GAIVAASSGLLTVY
+356 GAIVAASSGLLSVY
-370 TILKTRKLFSTSV
+370 IILKTRKLFSTRV
-383 IQLVVTTLGV
+383 FQLVVTTLGV

-414 QVAFVNGITGDFRPY
+414 QVAFVNGITGDFRAY
-429 SLQVRWFAAVIFIF
+429 SLQVRWIAALIFIF

-453 ALINKQKIFN
+453 ALINKQKVFKN
-463 NPGLRIL
+463 SGLRIL
-470 LLGVA
+470 LLGIV

-511 ASNFNQAIKSKRLV
+511 VSSFNQAINSKK
-525 GLIVGLIVGIGLVSA
+525 IVGTIVGIGLISA
-540 IASAFVPNLNSGSTY
+540 IASAFVPNLNSGSTF

-563 SLVGLVPISAAV
+563 SLVGLVPICFAV
-575 IAAILVSQKT
+575 IAAIAVGKKSEKI
-585 ERSTTASRL
+585 ASALQL
-594 ALFGIAAM
+594 ALFGVAAM
-602 SIGFFAVNFSQ
+602 SIGFFVVNFSR

-634 PDLLAASEWITDN
+634 PDLIAASEWISDN
-647 TPVAAIFAT
+647 TPVSAIFAT
-656 NDFCAEISP
+656 NDFCAEISTE
-665 DCNAQT
+665 CGAQT

-733 ERVMNSV
+733 ERVMTSV
-740 NFAKSASVEVS
+740 NFAKSPSAEIS

-766 ELTVSQDWQKYGT
+766 ELTDSQDWQKYGT

>member
-1 MAVPATEKV
+1 MAATVPEKV
-10 PKVFFGFFAVLLFGL
+10 PKVFFGFFTVLLFGL
-25 VVADTPIKVA
+25 IVAYTPIKVA

-44 QILTGGLIFV
+44 QILVGGLIFV

-84 IFRQTFIADYAWVLS
+84 IFRQTFIADYAWALS
-99 LFTMLLIPK
+99 LLTILLIPK
-108 SKKFFLSV
+108 SKEFFLSF
-116 ATEQTQ
+116 AKEQTQ
-122 TQTRTRLTDLLIILA
+122 TRFTDLLIILG

-148 WALPLVVLIIATVV
+148 WALPLVILIIATVA
-162 WCEFAKYRRHAA
+162 WYEFKNYRRFAA
-174 VAAIISAPISIVSV
+174 FVAIVSTPISIVSV

-217 QENINAVGTPTNYHW
+217 QDNINAVGTPTNYHW

-260 VSLGTALLI
+260 VSLGTALVI
-269 WAIIS
+269 WAVIS
-274 RLGYTRKVIFAS
+274 RLGYSRKVIFAS

-319 LLTFVYLVI
+319 LLAFVYFVI

-343 IVGIGAI
+343 IVGVGAI

-356 GAIVAASSGLLTVY
+356 GAIVAASSGLLSVY
-370 TILKTRKLFSTSV
+370 IILKTRKLFSTRV
-383 IQLVVTTLGV
+383 FQLVVTTLGV

-414 QVAFVNGITGDFRPY
+414 QVAFVNGITGDFRAY
-429 SLQVRWFAAVIFIF
+429 SLQVRWIAALIFIF

-453 ALINKQKIFN
+453 ALINKQKVFKN
-463 NPGLRIL
+463 SGLRVL
-470 LLGVA
+470 LLGIV

-511 ASNFNQAIKSKRLV
+511 VSSFNQAINLKK
-525 GLIVGLIVGIGLVSA
+525 IVGTIVGIGLISA
-540 IASAFVPNLNSGSTY
+540 IASAFVPNLNSGSTF

-563 SLVGLVPISAAV
+563 SLVGLVPICFAV
-575 IAAILVSQKT
+575 IAAIAVGKKSEKI
-585 ERSTTASRL
+585 ASALQL
-594 ALFGIAAM
+594 ALFGVAAM
-602 SIGFFAVNFSQ
+602 SIGFFVVNFSR

-634 PDLLAASEWITDN
+634 PDLIAASEWISDN
-647 TPVAAIFAT
+647 TPVSAIFAT
-656 NDFCAEISP
+656 NDFCAEISTE
-665 DCNAQT
+665 CGAQT

-733 ERVMNSV
+733 ERVMTSV
-740 NFAKSASVEVS
+740 NFAKSPSAEIS

-766 ELTVSQDWQKYGT
+766 ELTDSQDWQKYGT

>member
-116 ATEQTQ
+116 ATDQ

-343 IVGIGAI
+343 IIGIGAI

-370 TILKTRKLFSTSV
+370 AILKTRKLFSTRV

-463 NPGLRIL
+463 NPGLHIL

-525 GLIVGLIVGIGLVSA
+525 GLIIGIGLVSA
-540 IASAFVPNLNSGSTY
+540 IASAFVPNLNSGSTF

-563 SLVGLVPISAAV
+563 SLVGLVPIGAAV

-602 SIGFFAVNFSQ
+602 SVGFFAVNFSQ

-623 RNYESRTGLDR
+623 RNYESRIGLDR

-665 DCNAQT
+665 DCDAQT
-671 DWLKRVEYSMNCTR
+671 DWLKRVEFSMNCTR

-740 NFAKSASVEVS
+740 NFAKSPSVEVS